1 MLHEIERHE
10 NATVIIYQD
19 DETGKFEIAWFDNEN
34 PPLLIMGDENK
45 CYS

>member
-1 MLHEIERHE
+1 MLKEIERCE

-19 DETGKFEIAWFDNEN
+19 DKTGEIEIAWFDNEN
-34 PPLLIMGDENK
+34 PPLLIMGEENK